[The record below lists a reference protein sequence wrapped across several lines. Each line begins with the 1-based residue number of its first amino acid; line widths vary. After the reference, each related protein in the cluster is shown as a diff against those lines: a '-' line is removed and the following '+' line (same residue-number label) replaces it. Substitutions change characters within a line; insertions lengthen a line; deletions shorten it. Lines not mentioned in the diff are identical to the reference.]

1 MQNDK
6 KLKMLA
12 DVSGCVLSASDFE
25 IRQEEAK
32 KRKKLKRS
40 VLINMNDSK
49 EKLTDGNTSHKH

>member
-1 MQNDK
+1 
-6 KLKMLA
+6 MLA